1 MKTALVLEGGAL
13 RTIYS
18 SGVCDAFLDGGLPL
32 PDYTLGVSAGIA
44 YGVSYL
50 SRQSRRNLQLICH
63 YANDKRYM
71 GFRNL
76 ADPRNRSYF
85 GLKFA
90 YETIPNELI
99 PFDYDAFAAYPGR
112 AEAVEVSAS
121 AAVLMDMDSGR
132 VLYERNAGARMLI
145 ASTTKILTALVA
157 IRDGKLSDTVRVSR
171 EAAYTEGSS
180 MYLKEG
186 EELTLETLLYG
197 LLLCSG
203 NDAAVAVAEHVG
215 GSVEGFVER
224 MNEI

>member
-50 SRQSRRNLQLICH
+50 SRQSRRNLQLICR
-63 YANDKRYM
+63 YANDRRYM

-76 ADPRNRSYF
+76 ANPKNRSYF

-112 AEAVEVSAS
+112 AEAVVTNLLTGEAEYLPVPRR
-121 AAVLMDMDSGR
+121 DD
-132 VLYERNAGARMLI
+132 
-145 ASTTKILTALVA
+145 KFILLQATCALPLLFP
-157 IRDGKLSDTVRVSR
+157 IFDLDGKPCMDGGAADSIPYRRAFTMGCDRVVVVLTKTRQYVRK
-171 EAAYTEGSS
+171 
-180 MYLKEG
+180 KEK
-186 EELTLETLLYG
+186 LMICFLP
-197 LLLCSG
+197 
-203 NDAAVAVAEHVG
+203 
-215 GSVEGFVER
+215 
-224 MNEI
+224 